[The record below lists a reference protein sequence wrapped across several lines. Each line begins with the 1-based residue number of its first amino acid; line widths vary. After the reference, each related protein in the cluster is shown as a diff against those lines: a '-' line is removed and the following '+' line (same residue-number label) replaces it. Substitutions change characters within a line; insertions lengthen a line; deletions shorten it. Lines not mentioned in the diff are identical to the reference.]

1 MKGLN
6 SKVTDGHQLAFKST
20 VEQVCLFLCNEMY
33 EYYQNVLYIHI
44 GNYNV
49 SVGVRTFNIYTWIN
63 EKLEN

>member
-1 MKGLN
+1 
-6 SKVTDGHQLAFKST
+6 
-20 VEQVCLFLCNEMY
+20 MY